1 MNIVL
6 VLLKIC
12 MPWLWPVES
21 VRNIQPLPCSPMNP
35 LAPFWVMPVRLQLAR
50 IHPPPQTHRRR

>member
-1 MNIVL
+1 
-6 VLLKIC
+6 